1 MAQSDQKTFLGKLAR
16 FVTNPTTNWA
26 ALDGGQ
32 AHPDLHTAKPAAA
45 AAKGETGALS
55 QSELLQIQRQRRKRN
70 RSIREKEFAMLR
82 HLRAGARI
90 EGLQTYG
97 NKEDINE
104 VVNQLNKEL
113 RQYLQNKRERRE
125 KRRWKDNPL
134 TYLAVVLL
142 LVLIIIAYYIVRLAA
157 RQ

>member
-1 MAQSDQKTFLGKLAR
+1 MNQDLLNILSESNKEVDNQLLMDYLSGKLKQEEQHL
-16 FVTNPTTNWA
+16 VEEWLTDNPFA
-26 ALDGGQ
+26 AD
-32 AHPDLHTAKPAAA
+32 A
-45 AAKGETGALS
+45 
-55 QSELLQIQRQRRKRN
+55 
-70 RSIREKEFAMLR
+70 
-82 HLRAGARI
+82 I